1 MRIERL
7 GPGDE
12 AKVLTASE
20 LFDGPA
26 RDDATR
32 RFLRE
37 PGHHLLVA
45 YVGDAAAGFV
55 SGVELTHPDKGPEMF
70 LYELAVAEPFQ
81 RRGIGKAL
89 VAELAAIARRAGCY
103 DMWVLTEDD
112 NTAALATYRSSGA
125 SRDPDPV
132 LLVWNFAE
140 PASESEV
147 DPDRSGTP

>member
-45 YVGDAAAGFV
+45 YVDDAAAGFV
-55 SGVELTHPDKGPEMF
+55 SGVELTHPDKGTEMF

-112 NTAALATYRSSGA
+112 NSAALATYRSSGA

-132 LLVWNFAE
+132 LLVWNFTE
-140 PASESEV
+140 PASEAEA